1 MMPADATDRRGLQLS
16 ISPRWLTVRF
26 DSEHSVLSSAIVGGG
41 CRRTRDVTWHQVRDC
56 DLTPDV
62 DPVRLLAQ
70 RLAARGL
77 SNSVGL
83 LTSRDLARYV
93 TSESR
98 YEAVSAQVVATVG
111 LSNALRVGDLPAEHP
126 AAGTIN
132 ILCRISEPLSETG
145 LIEALSLIA
154 EARTLAMLEAGLQ
167 SRRSGLPATGTGTD
181 CIVAAAPVARRTT
194 PYAGKHTAIGH
205 VVGAAVTEALRRG
218 IAAWVAEQ
226 RPD

>member
-1 MMPADATDRRGLQLS
+1 MPTPAANRRELQLA
-16 ISPRWLTVRF
+16 IGPQWLTVRF
-26 DSEHSVLSSAIVGGG
+26 DREHSVLSSAIVGGG
-41 CRRTRDVTWHQVRDC
+41 FRRTREVTWHEVRDR
-56 DLTPDV
+56 DLTLSV
-62 DPVRLLAQ
+62 DPARLLAR

-83 LTSRDLARYV
+83 LTSRNLSHHV

-98 YEAVSAQVVATVG
+98 YDAISAQVVATVG
-111 LSNALRVGDLPAEHP
+111 LSNALRVGDPPGAHP

-132 ILCRISEPLSETG
+132 ILCRISEPLMETG
-145 LIEALSLIA
+145 LIEMLSLIA
-154 EARTLAMLEAGLQ
+154 EARTLAMLEAGLG

-181 CIVAAAPVARRTT
+181 CIVAAAPVARRRTR
-194 PYAGKHTAIGH
+194 YAGKHTAIGH
-205 VVGAAVTEALRRG
+205 VVGTSVTEALRRG